1 MTAPQNHTRMERR
14 HRRVACSV
22 VVVACLMLG
31 LSFAAV
37 PLYQMFCRVTGFG
50 GTTQVAEQAPTT
62 RGERTLTVS
71 FDTNVASDLPWT
83 FASEQPS
90 IRLRTGETATVFFK
104 ITNRTQYETAGVAA
118 YNVAPEAA
126 GAWFNKISCFCFDEM
141 RLGPGQSAELPV
153 VFFLDPALE
162 KEPTMA
168 NVSSVTLS
176 YTYFASKKK
185 VPVVAAQAGDKARL

>member
-14 HRRVACSV
+14 HRRVAGSV

-141 RLGPGQSAELPV
+141 RLGPGQSADLH
-153 VFFLDPALE
+153 AI
-162 KEPTMA
+162 A
-168 NVSSVTLS
+168 
-176 YTYFASKKK
+176 
-185 VPVVAAQAGDKARL
+185 AGDLGARERDVLQNA

>member
-14 HRRVACSV
+14 HRRVAGSV

-176 YTYFASKKK
+176 
-185 VPVVAAQAGDKARL
+185 

>member
-14 HRRVACSV
+14 HRRVAGSV

-83 FASEQPS
+83 CASEQPS

-104 ITNRTQYETAGVAA
+104 VKNNSAREWAAMAA
-118 YNVAPEAA
+118 YNVSPDQS
-126 GAWFNKISCFCFDEM
+126 GLYFTKISCFCFNEQK
-141 RLGPGQSAELPV
+141 LGPGESAEFPV
-153 VFFLDPALE
+153 VFYLDPALE
-162 KEPTMA
+162 KDESMRD
-168 NVSSVTLS
+168 VGGVTLS
-176 YTYFASKKK
+176 YTFFASK
-185 VPVVAAQAGDKARL
+185 VQPSAVATAGDKPKL